1 MRSGPWNSGG
11 WGLDRGR
18 PRGALGSEG
27 VNLQNYE
34 GGAVRSRRLRCRGPS
49 FVNIAVLGAISKGH
63 LLADLVAII
72 GSIDI
77 VLGEV
82 DR

>member
-1 MRSGPWNSGG
+1 MPRTFNGPKNTEVYVRSEN
-11 WGLDRGR
+11 
-18 PRGALGSEG
+18 PRGELAFYLVSD
-27 VNLQNYE
+27 
-34 GGAVRSRRLRCRGPS
+34 GGKSPHRCKIRGPS
-49 FVNIAVLGAISKGH
+49 FSNIAVLPHISRGY
-63 LLADLVAII
+63 LLSDLVAII